1 MTNSSLCS
9 GRVAVKKPWGKFEQY
24 THNVPCTTKIITV
37 KPGGKLSCQY
47 HHNRD
52 ELWVVL
58 DPDAQVEIGDEVLYP
73 EPEEEVFYLEA
84 RSTVSPVTA
93 TGRRGSLRSPS
104 ASSMRTTSCASKT
117 SMVANNLE
125 TKLAVRPTTNAEK
138 NLERSAVASTK
149 KR

>member
-73 EPEEEVFYLEA
+73 EPEEEVFIPRGTVHRLSCYGDRPARILEISFGEFDENDIV
-84 RSTVSPVTA
+84 RLEDVY
-93 TGRRGSLRSPS
+93 GR
-104 ASSMRTTSCASKT
+104 
-117 SMVANNLE
+117 E
-125 TKLAVRPTTNAEK
+125 
-138 NLERSAVASTK
+138 
-149 KR
+149 